1 MENILEILQ
10 KGTIE
15 TVVYALLGIIFC
27 VIGFKV
33 VDFLMPG
40 NLAKQITDEKNLP
53 VAIVAASMII
63 GICIIVAAAIS
74 G

>member
-1 MENILEILQ
+1 MENILEALQ
-10 KGTIE
+10 RGTIE
-15 TVVYALLGIIFC
+15 TAIYAILGMIFC
-27 VIGFKV
+27 VVGFKV

-40 NLAKQITDEKNLP
+40 NLARMITSEKNLP
-53 VAIVAASMII
+53 VAIVAAAMIL

>member
-1 MENILEILQ
+1 MENILEVLQ
-10 KGTIE
+10 RGTIE
-15 TVVYALLGIIFC
+15 TVIYALLGMIFC

-40 NLAKQITDEKNLP
+40 NLAKLISVEKNLP
-53 VAIVAASMII
+53 VAIVAAAMIL

>member
-1 MENILEILQ
+1 MENILEALQ

-53 VAIVAASMII
+53 VAIVAAAMII

>member
-1 MENILEILQ
+1 LQ

-15 TVVYALLGIIFC
+15 TVVYALLGIFFC

-63 GICIIVAAAIS
+63 GLCIIVAAAIS

>member
-1 MENILEILQ
+1 METILETLQ

-53 VAIVAASMII
+53 VAIVAAAMII